1 MSGWGMVILF
11 SMYCYSVIP
20 AQAGIQVLF
29 NTRCIAA
36 VHGATRIGWTRIPG
50 YTGMTGLEGSMFD
63 Y

>member
-20 AQAGIQVLF
+20 AQAEIQVSF

-36 VHGATRIGWTRIPG
+36 VHSATRIEWTWIPG
-50 YTGMTGLEGSMFD
+50 YAGMARLKGSMFD